1 MRHLTKWKGDS
12 SITLIGHKV
21 SFPAPILPFFRSLSP
36 IHPPVHPQDAAR
48 VVLPQG
54 PSSDDVVPPAER
66 PAVSACHS
74 ECKSRWPCSPPR
86 LHLLS
91 SPSDLTSCCLQQ
103 PHFTLT
109 PAHPRAPALDL
120 CTPFLSQPFNF
131 LRGRA
136 QMSPFLDLI
145 LQDIPACLRFS
156 VGPITLWCGVYFTYS
171 LITILFSRSKMQ
183 AP

>member
-21 SFPAPILPFFRSLSP
+21 SFPAPILPSFRSLSP

-74 ECKSRWPCSPPR
+74 ECKSRWPCSPPVCTSCLPPQTSPLAASSNLTLPSPPPTR
-86 LHLLS
+86 ELLPWTSVLRS
-91 SPSDLTSCCLQQ
+91 SPNPST
-103 PHFTLT
+103 
-109 PAHPRAPALDL
+109 
-120 CTPFLSQPFNF
+120 
-131 LRGRA
+131 
-136 QMSPFLDLI
+136 
-145 LQDIPACLRFS
+145 FS
-156 VGPITLWCGVYFTYS
+156 VAGLKCPLS
-171 LITILFSRSKMQ
+171 LT
-183 AP
+183 

>member
-1 MRHLTKWKGDS
+1 MRHLTKWKEDS

-21 SFPAPILPFFRSLSP
+21 SFPASILPSFRSLSP

-66 PAVSACHS
+66 PAMSAPVTQS
-74 ECKSRWPCSPPR
+74 TSQDGPTAPR
-86 LHLLS
+86 LHLLP
-91 SPSDLTSCCLQQ
+91 SPSSCLQQ

-131 LRGRA
+131 LRGWA

-171 LITILFSRSKMQ
+171 LITIIFPPSKMQ